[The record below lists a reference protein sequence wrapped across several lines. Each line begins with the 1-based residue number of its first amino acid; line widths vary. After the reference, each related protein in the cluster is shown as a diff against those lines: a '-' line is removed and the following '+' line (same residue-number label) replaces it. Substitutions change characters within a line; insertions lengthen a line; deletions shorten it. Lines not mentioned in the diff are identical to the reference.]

1 MSGWGCRCLLGALGR
16 QASGSAPHR
25 PVARATASPGQGG
38 QARLAHGLERLRG
51 IMGPLCSWPAR
62 LSQVLPGPSGW
73 WDWPLAPARSPAVL
87 QMTLIFLSKECTCVL
102 CLCTRAGAH
111 STPFLSRG
119 SWDATGHRC
128 GVERLVLVPAGR
140 APVFTHKQGEN
151 WTSSRSAHEMQCP
164 RTLSELVPTMRNGG
178 NHVFPFTF
186 FPAVHGAHRSQT
198 CALRRR
204 CGMGSVHTAAVVLD
218 GGWAL
223 GEEAKTQKR
232 VQKGALRGLLI

>member
-1 MSGWGCRCLLGALGR
+1 MLGWGCRCPLGALGR

-38 QARLAHGLERLRG
+38 QARLAHGLERLQG

-62 LSQVLPGPSGW
+62 LYQALPGPSGW
-73 WDWPLAPARSPAVL
+73 WDWPLAPARSPTVL
-87 QMTLIFLSKECTCVL
+87 QMTLIFLSKEYTYVL

-140 APVFTHKQGEN
+140 ALCSPTSRGRTGCPHTLHMRCNVHAPFQN
-151 WTSSRSAHEMQCP
+151 WYPPCALEGT
-164 RTLSELVPTMRNGG
+164 
-178 NHVFPFTF
+178 TF
-186 FPAVHGAHRSQT
+186 FHLHSFWQ
-198 CALRRR
+198 C
-204 CGMGSVHTAAVVLD
+204 MGHTGPKLVLC
-218 GGWAL
+218 
-223 GEEAKTQKR
+223 
-232 VQKGALRGLLI
+232 